1 MNENEEEREKY
12 ERKSNI
18 IIAVVVVVIL
28 ALAISCVFF
37 STKERIR
44 RENQPCE
51 VEREA
56 YLKAIKLDDGF
67 EGRFYIMSGLVKDV
81 LVYDYYEIVKDGV
94 YLVNRVPAQV
104 ALIDENLAEG
114 EKPYVTIMKGSPCAL
129 PKELGNNLN
138 GNWYIF
144 HVPKGSVKETTDV
157 SLP

>member
-1 MNENEEEREKY
+1 MNENEKEREKY
-12 ERKSNI
+12 ERKSTI

-28 ALAISCVFF
+28 ALAISCMFV
-37 STKERIR
+37 SIKERMR
-44 RENQPCE
+44 KESQPCE
-51 VEREA
+51 LEREVQ
-56 YLKAIKLDDGF
+56 LKAINLDDRL
-67 EGRFYIMSGLVKDV
+67 EGRFYIMSGFVEDM
-81 LVYDYYEIVKDGV
+81 LVYSYYEVLEDGV
-94 YLVNRVPAQV
+94 YHLNRVPAQV